1 MTTISLIPNFP
12 TGSTFL
18 QRICF
23 GVATQS
29 RIESEVIDNRY
40 VGETVEA
47 WENKIPNPIPEAY
60 SNTLSEIDENH
71 FSSIQTLDVLNGTII
86 GRVKILGVFTT
97 YFSDFTDDL
106 PAVKAVEHIKDMLKL
121 SQGDVLRAAKIGR
134 STFNVWKRGDARV
147 IRLGSQGDLWVW
159 YEAVASLH
167 SMLGDQLPQW
177 IANARRREL
186 FLAGNSEKLLSEA
199 MAMTSDFI
207 QDRENLYRDN
217 SVGTEIET
225 PLGSTSSRTDDHS
238 NRPKRVTNIKVIR

>member
-147 IRLGSQGDLWVW
+147 IRLGS
-159 YEAVASLH
+159 
-167 SMLGDQLPQW
+167 LGDQLPQW